1 MRMGCDSVWGGDMA
15 DSDISAGNLVSFRS
29 GSMLIYGYPEQPPR
43 FYTGSETNFSILVK
57 NPLLDESIRKRED
70 LVGKR
75 IITIAGFSYGG
86 LYTYLADPANQI
98 QNSPAKTHQAS
109 RWLTGWLAAAGLLLF
124 SVGAASQQSLRSGTF
139 PEIEYGYPDQSIFV
153 ATVNDKG
160 QPDSPMTRLAGVLLE
175 RAGIPWRAAPYP
187 ASRLFSNL
195 QNGTTSFSILVRG
208 SSLEACCLFSRQ
220 PVYRTELKV
229 YYLGDKPSVKSKNDL
244 AGKRIITIRGY
255 SYAGLLKFIGDP
267 ANRIVNEVAGTHKA
281 AFEMLAAQRA
291 DYVVDYASA
300 AGDILAESP
309 QEDLRSNPI
318 DRLDIYLVLSKS
330 YPDAEKLMVRLE
342 EIAKTLNVPEILKGR
357 GGGK

>member
-1 MRMGCDSVWGGDMA
+1 MMGLSFNIVNRA
-15 DSDISAGNLVSFRS
+15 AG
-29 GSMLIYGYPEQPPR
+29 
-43 FYTGSETNFSILVK
+43 
-57 NPLLDESIRKRED
+57 
-70 LVGKR
+70 
-75 IITIAGFSYGG
+75 
-86 LYTYLADPANQI
+86 
-98 QNSPAKTHQAS
+98 
-109 RWLTGWLAAAGLLLF
+109 RWLTAACALLF
-124 SVGAASQQSLRSGTF
+124 SAVSIAQQPAQQQSRTGSF

-160 QPDSPMTRLAGVLLE
+160 QPDSPMTRLAAVLME
-175 RAGIPWRAAPYP
+175 RVGIPWHASPYP
-187 ASRLFSNL
+187 ASRLFGNL

-220 PVYRTELKV
+220 PVYSTELRV
-229 YYLGDKPSVKSKNDL
+229 YHLGNKPPVKSKDDL
-244 AGKRIITIRGY
+244 VGKRIITIRGY
-255 SYAGLLKFIGDP
+255 SYAGFLKFIGDP

-309 QEDLRSNPI
+309 LEDLRSNPI

-330 YPDAEKLMVRLE
+330 YPDAEKLMGRLE
-342 EIAKTLNVPEILKGR
+342 EIVRTLNVPEILKGR